1 MWPGST
7 ASSPACSATPRPRW
21 SRSGARTAAAFDS
34 ATALERARRKAATAT
49 VLLGLAT
56 SLAQLTGTRDITRR
70 LATAITELV
79 DCDGALVFDP
89 VAGRGRI
96 VAAEGCDP
104 EALRR
109 FRAARLRVPQAHLHP
124 PAFRV
129 VRVEEEPHAPTRRL
143 MQIGGAVARAM
154 VPLVAR
160 GQWIGSLVARWR
172 IGPSACSP
180 ARGATARR
188 WE

>member
-1 MWPGST
+1 M
-7 ASSPACSATPRPRW
+7 
-21 SRSGARTAAAFDS
+21 
-34 ATALERARRKAATAT
+34 
-49 VLLGLAT
+49 LLGLAT

-96 VAAEGCDP
+96 VAAEGFD
-104 EALRR
+104 
-109 FRAARLRVPQAHLHP
+109 
-124 PAFRV
+124 
-129 VRVEEEPHAPTRRL
+129 
-143 MQIGGAVARAM
+143 
-154 VPLVAR
+154 PLVAR